1 MKHPEHSCIVC
12 GSAKWSNHLE
22 IWKFHFR
29 NHRRCLIKLKTNSL
43 YDSAFPILAI
53 FSWEMKIYAHKKDY
67 VQGYVDEK
75 CQCHISKQRML
86 QVSASMAASHFHGEP
101 WRNSGFRQ
109 AGCPEGHQG
118 VSHCSSLQRWTPSP
132 GSSLTSFFFCF
143 YLLIFFFFHLFILAG
158 G

>member
-29 NHRRCLIKLKTNSL
+29 NHRTCHIKLKTNSL

-75 CQCHISKQRML
+75 CQCHISKQRMV

-101 WRNSGFRQ
+101 WRSSGFRQ
-109 AGCPEGHQG
+109 AGCPGHQG
-118 VSHCSSLQRWTPSP
+118 VSHCSSLQRWAPSP

-143 YLLIFFFFHLFILAG
+143 YLLIFFSFIYLY
-158 G
+158 